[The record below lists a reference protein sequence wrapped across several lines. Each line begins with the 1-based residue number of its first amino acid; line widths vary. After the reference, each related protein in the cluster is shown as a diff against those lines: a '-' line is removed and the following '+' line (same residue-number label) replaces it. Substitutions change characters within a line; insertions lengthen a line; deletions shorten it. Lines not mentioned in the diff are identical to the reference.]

1 MARRHR
7 RFMVYV
13 HSKGMIVD
21 DEYVIVGSANINQR
35 SLAGS
40 RDTEL
45 AVGAYQPGHAG
56 TRRPRGKVFGYR
68 MSLWE
73 EHLGREAVRRSPGV
87 VRRPESRECVALVN
101 GIARDNWE
109 RYAADDDDG
118 RAGALRGHLMRYP
131 VLVGADGKV
140 AALPGHETFPDVGG
154 RVLGSP
160 NNLPDHLTL

>member
-21 DEYVIVGSANINQR
+21 EEYVIVGSANINQR

-45 AVGAYQPGHAG
+45 AVGAYQPHHTTAASAAG
-56 TRRPRGKVFGYR
+56 TTRRPRGKVFGYR

-73 EHLGREAVRRSPGV
+73 EHLGKEV
-87 VRRPESRECVALVN
+87 VRRWPELVERPESPECVGLVSR
-101 GIARDNWE
+101 IARDN
-109 RYAADDDDG
+109 
-118 RAGALRGHLMRYP
+118 
-131 VLVGADGKV
+131 
-140 AALPGHETFPDVGG
+140 
-154 RVLGSP
+154 
-160 NNLPDHLTL
+160 